1 MRLLDLREWAAP
13 RQLLPFLPLAAA
25 MAGLCG
31 CASAPPARPGHQP
44 AERDLNAGYGLLFQ
58 ILSAEV
64 NVDKILIIKREQ
76 PELRALVKDIAAQAS
91 FSKKQLEAL
100 AQSDPGL
107 NLKTKS
113 LPLAEQ
119 KAREQISSARAKEL
133 VFGSS
138 GREFEFKLL
147 LTQVEA
153 LSYGPHLAKA
163 LSELEPDPK
172 RKAYLLEVSR
182 NFDQLYNRTLD
193 FLLRRYRD

>member
-1 MRLLDLREWAAP
+1 MELPASRLRCG
-13 RQLLPFLPLAAA
+13 LLVVLLALAAI
-25 MAGLCG
+25 MAELSG
-31 CASAPPARPGHQP
+31 CASAPSARPGHQP
-44 AERDLNAGYGLLFQ
+44 AERDRNAGYGLLYQ
-58 ILSAEV
+58 LLSDQA

-76 PELRALVKDIAAQAS
+76 AELRALVKDIAAQSSLA
-91 FSKKQLEAL
+91 KKQLEAL

-119 KAREQISSARAKEL
+119 KTRDQISSARAKEL

-153 LSYGPHLAKA
+153 LSYGGHLAKA
-163 LSELEPDPK
+163 LSELDPEPK
-172 RKAYLLEVSR
+172 RKGYLIEVSR
-182 NFDQLYNRTLD
+182 TFGQLYNRTVD